1 MVGVVAAVSHQ
12 KSGGAVELQRMAVD
26 RNWRQRGIGVALG
39 QKVVEYA
46 VAHKHSS
53 VVLGTTA
60 YTPAAH
66 RLYQKLGFRCVGVT
80 NDYVTPGS
88 RSSFLERIF
97 YRVRHHHYSLN
108 LQNGEIT
115 NGNSDLSGPARGSS
129 DNVSIKKQ
137 QTYSSGK

>member
-1 MVGVVAAVSHQ
+1 MVGVVAAVSHR

-26 RNWRQRGIGVALG
+26 RNWRQRGIGMALG

-46 VAHKHSS
+46 LAHKYSS

-66 RLYQKLGFRCVGVT
+66 RLYQRLGFRCVGMT
-80 NDYVTPGS
+80 NGYVTPGS
-88 RSSFLERIF
+88 RSSFLEWFF
-97 YRVRHHHYSLN
+97 YRVRHHYYSLD

-115 NGNSDLSGPARGSS
+115 NG
-129 DNVSIKKQ
+129 
-137 QTYSSGK
+137 